1 MTAKRA
7 ISGAFAGAALMA
19 ATACS
24 ASFHIG
30 SSMDE
35 ADVERQLSRALE
47 DNTGTKP
54 DKVDCPGDLEGEKDA
69 TMKCAI
75 KEDGGEIG
83 VTVTVTEVDGSDLRF
98 RWEVDQTATEASP
111 PGATVDEIAL
121 EKRVATLLEQQ
132 VGQKPDNID
141 CPGDLTGKVGETM
154 ECTLTAGADQL
165 GVTVTVTAV
174 NESTV
179 DFDIEVEG

>member
-1 MTAKRA
+1 
-7 ISGAFAGAALMA
+7 
-19 ATACS
+19 
-24 ASFHIG
+24 
-30 SSMDE
+30 MDE

-69 TMKCAI
+69 TMKCTI
-75 KEDGGEIG
+75 KEGDGEIG
-83 VTVTVTEVDGSDLRF
+83 VTVAVTEVDGSDLRF
-98 RWEVDQTATEASP
+98 RYEVDDIAKDGST
-111 PGATVDEIAL
+111 PGVTVDEIEL
-121 EKRVATLLEQQ
+121 EERVSTSLEQQ
-132 VGQKPDNID
+132 VGQKPDQID

-179 DFDIEVEG
+179 DFDLEVER